1 MARVF
6 TLSQNDYGKQTRWAQ
21 APNENPSVQ
30 NLKNPSVQ
38 NLKIVQN
45 LKNKEK
51 NLFFTML
58 TDFAKDIPTRFCRK
72 KIKISFDN
80 PDTNAYYDTK
90 KIEQ

>member
-51 NLFFTML
+51 SLQHTQL
-58 TDFAKDIPTRFCRK
+58 K
-72 KIKISFDN
+72 KIIQKYQQDLDLLIG
-80 PDTNAYYDTK
+80 
-90 KIEQ
+90 